1 VKGAAVLVTAVDSTG
16 DDTVLKK
23 TGIVVATAAAG
34 LLALSPLAFA
44 GDYKGDHDG
53 DSHHSHDDSDDGGD
67 DSADV
72 NCEQDSSV
80 KHEEEGDEKSLISV
94 SRNTL
99 QVPIQ
104 ACGNDILSGV
114 LGIVAKDQSN
124 ESND

>member
-1 VKGAAVLVTAVDSTG
+1 MN
-16 DDTVLKK
+16 TVLKK

-44 GDYKGDHDG
+44 GDYKGDSDNG
-53 DSHHSHDDSDDGGD
+53 DHYSHDDSD

-72 NCEQDSSV
+72 NCEQDNSAT
-80 KHEEEGDEKSLISV
+80 HDEGRDDKSLISL
-94 SRNTL
+94 SRNSV
-99 QVPIQ
+99 QVPVQ

-124 ESND
+124 ESSP